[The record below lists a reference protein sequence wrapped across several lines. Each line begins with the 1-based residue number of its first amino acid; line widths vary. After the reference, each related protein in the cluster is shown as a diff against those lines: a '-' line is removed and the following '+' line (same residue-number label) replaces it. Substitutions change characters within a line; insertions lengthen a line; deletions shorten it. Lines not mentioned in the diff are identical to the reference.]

1 MPDLSVSIV
10 NTNSRELLLACLASL
25 AGMDAE
31 IVVLDNASEDDSAA
45 AVRERFPDVRVI
57 AHGLG
62 KEIEPEV
69 VNEFRAGDIRHC
81 YADTQLANELLGF
94 RAEISFEA
102 GMQELLAWLE
112 GQEAADTVDAARE
125 ALVARGLA
133 R

>member
-1 MPDLSVSIV
+1 MCIRVWQEDGADGWTLNVGTGRPTSIV
-10 NTNSRELLLACLASL
+10 EVAQ
-25 AGMDAE
+25 
-31 IVVLDNASEDDSAA
+31 
-45 AVRERFPDVRVI
+45 VI
-57 AHGLG
+57 ARGLG

-81 YADTQLANELLGF
+81 YAETQLANELLGF
-94 RAEISFEA
+94 RAEIPFEA

-112 GQEAADTVDAARE
+112 GQEAADSVDAARE